1 MEKYENLFVSYI
13 ASSIF
18 LHFEHSYMEKAINKK
33 KKKKKKTHWFAQ
45 DSTSIAKS
53 K

>member
-18 LHFEHSYMEKAINKK
+18 LHFEHSYMEKAKN